1 MADARAVLLAFYAA
15 DMGERVTEQAAR
27 IGIALGPGIDP
38 PFVRPVA
45 GFLVVEVTRTFRQ
58 EQDSWHAVR
67 ERMESQT
74 PAAAALLRTAR
85 LVAYAYCGVAS
96 LPPLDGLPRTVLP
109 EGEVVDLAPDLAPA
123 ERLLILGPTPDRALD
138 RVRPLLT
145 LVASARRRLDAART
159 YLAEVMKGREV
170 FDRSV
175 NKILRHRIDRANAA
189 EAIKVLEEEL
199 HEMSQNF
206 ATLTRTAGI
215 IDGAL
220 ADVGADVQTLER
232 AVERL
237 PRVSIP
243 LVDDTLARLSL
254 PLRGE
259 LAQIERE
266 KRHLDESLGTAR
278 TAMDIHR
285 MNVELVR
292 SGELLGLQQS
302 TEELQQKAVSF
313 QSAALL
319 IELVIVFAY
328 TLHSWELLASENF
341 HRIYPA
347 FAFVATLAFAV
358 LLVLSA
364 HEVAHRIRTGHFA
377 KKGYVLLAALILVV
391 LLMAFGAPLRPPV

>member
-1 MADARAVLLAFYAA
+1 MADARSVLLAFYAA

-74 PAAAALLRTAR
+74 PAAAELLRTAR
-85 LVAYAYCGVAS
+85 LVVYAYCGVAS

-159 YLAEVMKGREV
+159 YLAEVAKGREV

-175 NKILRHRIDRANAA
+175 NKILRHRVGRANAA

-254 PLRGE
+254 PLCLE
-259 LAQIERE
+259 LAQLERE
-266 KRHLDESLGTAR
+266 KRHLHESLGTAR
-278 TAMDIHR
+278 TAMDVHR

-341 HRIYPA
+341 HRLYPA
-347 FAFVATLAFAV
+347 FAFFATLAFAV

-377 KKGYVLLAALILVV
+377 KKGYFLLAGLILVV
-391 LLMAFGAPLRPPV
+391 LLMAFGAPLRPPA

>member
-27 IGIALGPGIDP
+27 LGIALGPGIDP

-45 GFLVVEVTRTFRQ
+45 GFLVVEVTRTFRH

-96 LPPLDGLPRTVLP
+96 LPPVDGLPRTVLP

-159 YLAEVMKGREV
+159 YLVEVMKGREV

-259 LAQIERE
+259 LAQLERE
-266 KRHLDESLGTAR
+266 KRHLHESLGTAR

-302 TEELQQKAVSF
+302 TEELQQKALSF

-391 LLMAFGAPLRPPV
+391 LLMAFGAPVRPPV